1 MVKSAYMKA
10 SALIFVVAFFIVP
23 VGCRTRSSHADE
35 RAASLKPICQVAFA
49 QHAVC
54 EEANNH
60 ALELMK
66 AGSLEAATVIQ
77 DVSTGAL
84 IAFASSSPENARDG
98 QLAPN
103 SPVLPLSLNKLL
115 VAVSWWDHNQP
126 DLVFDCVRQPDPSQP
141 PETVKMSVKEMVV
154 SGCDRPGREIAV
166 ALRRS
171 IGTDVL
177 LADLRRF
184 GFDAHPGTS
193 PEPDFWGEVDQTFA
207 AHLTPALAHTTLG
220 PKVKDKDWADALS
233 IGESHFVVTVL
244 HISRFLQAVGNGG
257 VMSAPIARRTT
268 TLMEQRTQPTQVTRR
283 IMKET
288 TAARLQEAM
297 REVVQR
303 GSAQTIVDALNG
315 TGWQIGGKTGTG
327 PGPAPIGPQSDGWF
341 AGLVFDPKGKPSF
354 TVATY
359 VRHGGRGAGK
369 AASLSAEMARYLI
382 SVSSSSAR

>member
-1 MVKSAYMKA
+1 
-10 SALIFVVAFFIVP
+10 
-23 VGCRTRSSHADE
+23 
-35 RAASLKPICQVAFA
+35 
-49 QHAVC
+49 
-54 EEANNH
+54 
-60 ALELMK
+60 
-66 AGSLEAATVIQ
+66 
-77 DVSTGAL
+77 
-84 IAFASSSPENARDG
+84 
-98 QLAPN
+98 
-103 SPVLPLSLNKLL
+103 
-115 VAVSWWDHNQP
+115 
-126 DLVFDCVRQPDPSQP
+126 
-141 PETVKMSVKEMVV
+141 MSVKEMVV

-193 PEPDFWGEVDQTFA
+193 PEPDFWGEVDQTFE